1 MNNQEKAF
9 CKLSKLKV
17 GAIFSETG
25 TGKTKVALDLMASK
39 AHKVDYLL
47 WICPFS
53 IKHEIEAEKEK
64 WHPELE
70 FDVVGVE
77 SLGQSDRIYLQT
89 MKKMENKK
97 CFIVVDES
105 LKIKNIK
112 AKRSQR
118 VLKLGQM
125 AEYKLILNGTPLSRN
140 VLDLYTQMN
149 FLSPKILDMSYLEY
163 KNNYCEYYVRGRLK
177 GLVKAQYNIEHLVSK
192 IEPYIVDSDLDIEPK
207 KEYHDY
213 RYSLKNYGAYEE
225 TKDKYLNLY
234 DEMMDFDFYAMITE
248 LQRIYCRDK
257 KEDLEWLI
265 EKIKEPVIVFV
276 RFLES
281 IPDGALRIDGSV
293 KDRKGVIEQFKKNG
307 GVLYTTYGCGSYG
320 LNLQFC
326 HNIIFAEHC
335 FDYAQRI
342 QAEARIYRM
351 GQTEDVRYYNLWCDT
366 GLEQMIQAS
375 LDKKEG
381 LLREVKT
388 EIDKKGVKEWVKNL

>member
-9 CKLSKLKV
+9 EKLSKLKV

-39 AHKVDYLL
+39 VHKVDYFL

-105 LKIKNIK
+105 LKIKNIE
-112 AKRSQR
+112 AKRTQR

-125 AEYKLILNGTPLSRN
+125 AEYRLILNGTPLSRN
-140 VLDLYTQMN
+140 ILDLYTQMN

-163 KNNYCEYYVRGRLK
+163 KNNYCEYYIRGRLR

-207 KEYHDY
+207 KEYRDY
-213 RYSLKNYGAYEE
+213 YYFLENYEEYEE
-225 TKDKYLNLY
+225 TKEKYLDLY
-234 DEMMDFDFYAMITE
+234 DELMDFDFYSMITE

-257 KEDLEWLI
+257 QEDLERLI

-293 KDRKGVIEQFKKNG
+293 KDRKGVIDQFREHG
-307 GVLYTTYGCGSYG
+307 GVLYITYGCGSYG

-351 GQTEDVRYYNLWCDT
+351 GQTEDVHYYNLWCDT

>member
-9 CKLSKLKV
+9 EKLSKLKV

-47 WICPFS
+47 WICPCS
-53 IKHEIEAEKEK
+53 IKHEIESEKGK

-89 MKKMENKK
+89 MKKMEHKK

-112 AKRSQR
+112 AKRTRR
-118 VLKLGQM
+118 VIKLGQM

-213 RYSLKNYGAYEE
+213 HYFLENHEAYEE
-225 TKDKYLNLY
+225 TKEKYLEQYEEL
-234 DEMMDFDFYAMITE
+234 MDFDFYAMITE
-248 LQRIYCRDK
+248 LQKIYCRDK

-307 GVLYTTYGCGSYG
+307 GALYITYGCGSYG

-351 GQTEDVRYYNLWCDT
+351 GQTEDVHYYNLWCDT
-366 GLEQMIQAS
+366 GLESLIQDS
-375 LDKKEG
+375 LDKKER
-381 LLREVKT
+381 LLGEVKK
-388 EIDKKGVKEWVKNL
+388 EIEKKGVKQWVKSL

>member
-9 CKLSKLKV
+9 EKLSKLKV

-105 LKIKNIK
+105 LKIKNIR
-112 AKRSQR
+112 AKRTRR

-125 AEYKLILNGTPLSRN
+125 AEYRLILNGTPLSKN
-140 VLDLYTQMN
+140 VLDLYTQMS

-163 KNNYCEYYVRGRLK
+163 KNNYCEYYIRGRLK

-213 RYSLKNYGAYEE
+213 HYFLKNHGAYEE
-225 TKDKYLNLY
+225 TKEKYLDLY
-234 DEMMDFDFYAMITE
+234 DELMDFDFYAMITE

-293 KDRKGVIEQFKKNG
+293 KDRKGVIEQFRERG
-307 GVLYTTYGCGSYG
+307 GVLYITYGCGAYG

-326 HNIIFAEHC
+326 HHIIFAEHC

-351 GQTEDVRYYNLWCDT
+351 GQTEDVHYYNLWCDT

-381 LLREVKT
+381 LLGEVKA
-388 EIDKKGVKEWVKNL
+388 EISRKGMKQWVKSL

>member
-53 IKHEIEAEKEK
+53 IKHEIESEKEK
-64 WHPELE
+64 WHPELI

-89 MKKMENKK
+89 MKRMENKK

-112 AKRSQR
+112 AKRTQR

-213 RYSLKNYGAYEE
+213 RYALKNHGAYEE
-225 TKDKYLNLY
+225 TKEKYLDLY

-248 LQRIYCRDK
+248 LQKIYCRDK

-265 EKIKEPVIVFV
+265 DKIKEPVIVFV

-293 KDRKGVIEQFKKNG
+293 KDRKAVIDEFKKNG
-307 GVLYTTYGCGSYG
+307 GVLYITYGCGSYG

-351 GQTEDVRYYNLWCDT
+351 GQTEDVHYYNLWCDT

-381 LLREVKT
+381 LLGEVKA
-388 EIDKKGVKEWVKNL
+388 EISRKGMKQWVKSL

>member
-9 CKLSKLKV
+9 EKLSKLKV

-53 IKHEIEAEKEK
+53 IKHEIESEKEK
-64 WHPELE
+64 WHPEIV

-112 AKRSQR
+112 AKRTRR

-125 AEYKLILNGTPLSRN
+125 AEYRLILNGTPLSRN

-213 RYSLKNYGAYEE
+213 HYFLENHEAYEK
-225 TKDKYLNLY
+225 TKEKYLDLY

-248 LQRIYCRDK
+248 LQKIYCRDK

-293 KDRKGVIEQFKKNG
+293 KDRKGVIEQFREHG
-307 GVLYTTYGCGSYG
+307 GVLYITYGCGSYG

-351 GQTEDVRYYNLWCDT
+351 GQTEDVHYYNLWCDT

-381 LLREVKT
+381 LLGEVKA
-388 EIDKKGVKEWVKNL
+388 EISRKGMKQWVKSL

>member
-9 CKLSKLKV
+9 EKLSKLKV

-25 TGKTKVALDLMASK
+25 TGKTKVAIDLMASK

-53 IKHEIEAEKEK
+53 IKHEIEAEKKK
-64 WHPELE
+64 WHPELV

-112 AKRSQR
+112 AKRTRR

-125 AEYKLILNGTPLSRN
+125 AEYRLILNGTPLSKN

-163 KNNYCEYYVRGRLK
+163 KNNYCEYYIRGRLK

-213 RYSLKNYGAYEE
+213 HYFLKNHGAYEE
-225 TKDKYLNLY
+225 TKEKYLDLY
-234 DEMMDFDFYAMITE
+234 DELMDFDFYAMITE

-293 KDRKGVIEQFKKNG
+293 KDRKGVIDEFKENG
-307 GVLYTTYGCGSYG
+307 GVLYITYGCGSYG

-351 GQTEDVRYYNLWCDT
+351 GQTEDVHYYNLWCDT

-381 LLREVKT
+381 LLGEVKE
-388 EIDKKGVKEWVKNL
+388 EISRKGMKQWVKSL

>member
-9 CKLSKLKV
+9 EKLSKLKV

-112 AKRSQR
+112 AKRTQR

-125 AEYKLILNGTPLSRN
+125 AEYRLILNGTPLSRN
-140 VLDLYTQMN
+140 VLDLYTQMD
-149 FLSPKILDMSYLEY
+149 FLSPKILDMSYTEY
-163 KNNYCEYYVRGRLK
+163 KDTYCEYYIRGRLK
-177 GLVKAQYNIEHLVSK
+177 GHVKAQYNIEHLVSK

-207 KEYHDY
+207 KEYHHY
-213 RYSLKNYGAYEE
+213 CYSLKNHEAYEE
-225 TKDKYLNLY
+225 TKEKYLEQYEEL
-234 DEMMDFDFYAMITE
+234 MDFDFYAMITE

-281 IPDGALRIDGSV
+281 IPDGSLRIDGSV
-293 KDRKGVIEQFKKNG
+293 KDRKGVIDEFREHG
-307 GVLYTTYGCGSYG
+307 GVLYITYGCGSYG

-351 GQTEDVRYYNLWCDT
+351 GQTEDVHYYNLWCDT

-381 LLREVKT
+381 LLGEVKA

>member
-9 CKLSKLKV
+9 EKLSKLKV

-64 WHPELE
+64 WHPELK

-89 MKKMENKK
+89 MKRMENKK

-105 LKIKNIK
+105 LKIKNIR
-112 AKRSQR
+112 AKRTQR
-118 VLKLGQM
+118 VIKLGQM
-125 AEYKLILNGTPLSRN
+125 AEYRLILNGTPLSRN

-177 GLVKAQYNIEHLVSK
+177 GIVKAQYNIEHLVSK

-207 KEYHDY
+207 KEYHNY
-213 RYSLKNYGAYEE
+213 RYSLKNHGAYEE
-225 TKDKYLNLY
+225 TKEKYLDLY

-248 LQRIYCRDK
+248 LQKIYCRDK

-293 KDRKGVIEQFKKNG
+293 KDRKAVIDEFKKNG
-307 GVLYTTYGCGSYG
+307 GVLYITYGCGSYG

-351 GQTEDVRYYNLWCDT
+351 GQTEDVHYYNLWCDT

-381 LLREVKT
+381 LLGEVKA
-388 EIDKKGVKEWVKNL
+388 EISKKGVKEWVKNL

>member
-1 MNNQEKAF
+1 MTNQEKAF
-9 CKLSKLKV
+9 EKLSKLKV

-39 AHKVDYLL
+39 AHKADYLL
-47 WICPFS
+47 WICPCS

-89 MKKMENKK
+89 MKKMEHKK

-105 LKIKNIK
+105 LKIKNIR
-112 AKRSQR
+112 AKRTRR
-118 VLKLGQM
+118 VIKLGQM
-125 AEYKLILNGTPLSRN
+125 AEYRLILNGTPLSRN

-213 RYSLKNYGAYEE
+213 HYFLENHEAYEE
-225 TKDKYLNLY
+225 TKEKYLEQY
-234 DEMMDFDFYAMITE
+234 DELMDFDFYAMITE

-293 KDRKGVIEQFKKNG
+293 KDRKGVIEQFMEHG
-307 GVLYTTYGCGSYG
+307 GVLYITYGCGSYG

-351 GQTEDVRYYNLWCDT
+351 GQTEDVHYYNLWCDT

-381 LLREVKT
+381 LLREVKA
-388 EIDKKGVKEWVKNL
+388 EISRKGMKQWVKSL